1 MLWVILQSFFGV
13 LIGSCRISSQII
25 LIMSLCLELLSLAV
39 FLSSPSDTSPA
50 WLPVH
55 GSLVGVK
62 SDGIVLT
69 KCA

>member
-1 MLWVILQSFFGV
+1 
-13 LIGSCRISSQII
+13 
-25 LIMSLCLELLSLAV
+25 MSLCLELLSLAV